1 MHGESLEVCLVGG
14 LPASIIIHTR
24 LSKGVAVT
32 FEQLEDLFYA
42 LEIQASVSGFHGF
55 LCGRLSC
62 GPVQME
68 SLVRSTTQW
77 LGMEEDAAESAESA
91 LADFFESSLSN
102 LQDASFIFQ
111 PLLPDDELPLSERL
125 VALGDWCS
133 NYVSGLGE
141 GMADELEVS
150 ADTQEALQDITAI
163 GQVSAEFDEGEDSER
178 DYLELVE
185 FIRVA
190 VQLIF
195 SDLDRQVDPEAQPT
209 IH

>member
-1 MHGESLEVCLVGG
+1 
-14 LPASIIIHTR
+14 
-24 LSKGVAVT
+24 VT
-32 FEQLEDLFYA
+32 FEQLEDLFFA
-42 LEIQASVSGFHGF
+42 LDIQASAAGFHGF

-68 SLVRSTTQW
+68 LLVRSSTQW
-77 LGMEEDAAESAESA
+77 LGMEGEAAESAESP
-91 LADFFESSLSN
+91 LEEFYESSLN
-102 LQDASFIFQ
+102 DLQDMRFIFQ

-125 VALGDWCS
+125 LALGEWCS

-141 GMADELEVS
+141 GMADELELS
-150 ADTQEALQDITAI
+150 TDTQEALRDIAAI
-163 GQVSAEFDEGEDSER
+163 GQVSAEFDEGEESER

-185 FIRVA
+185 YTRIA

-195 SDLDRQVDPEAQPT
+195 SDLDAQIDPEAQPT